1 MKYKIKTELNLS
13 MTEFLYSIVF
23 SIYGTGQESA
33 ASPTV
38 WKIILNIL
46 INIYNK

>member
-23 SIYGTGQESA
+23 PYMVQGKKVQPLQQYGR
-33 ASPTV
+33 
-38 WKIILNIL
+38 
-46 INIYNK
+46 